1 MEATQLLLE
10 KMEEIKKDLNFI
22 KEHMIDAD
30 TLLSP
35 EEIILLHQAREEEK
49 KGETISLEQLKKELD
64 L

>member
-10 KMEEIKKDLNFI
+10 KVEEIKKDLDFI

-30 TLLSP
+30 TLLSS
-35 EEIILLHQAREEEK
+35 EEMALLHQAREEEK
-49 KGETISLEQLKKELD
+49 RGETISLEQLKKELD

>member
-22 KEHMIDAD
+22 KEHMVDAD
-30 TLLSP
+30 TMLSP
-35 EEIILLHQAREEEK
+35 EEMILLHQAREEEK
-49 KGETISLEQLKKELD
+49 RGETISLEQLKKELD